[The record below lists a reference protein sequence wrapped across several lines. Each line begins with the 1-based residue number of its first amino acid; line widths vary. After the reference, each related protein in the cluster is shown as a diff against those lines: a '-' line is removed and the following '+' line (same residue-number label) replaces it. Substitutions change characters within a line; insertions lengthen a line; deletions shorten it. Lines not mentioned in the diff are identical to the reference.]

1 MESLC
6 LRGGRV
12 LDPASK
18 TDAQADV
25 LVVDGKIQALGPN
38 LTPPP
43 GTRELNVA
51 GCWVVPGLIDIHVHL
66 REPGQE
72 YKEDIVS
79 GTQSAAVG
87 GFTAVCCMP
96 NTKPPNDNRA
106 VTELIVRRAKEVGK
120 VRVYPIGA
128 ITQGLE
134 GKVLS
139 EMGELKDAGCVAVS
153 DDGRPVM
160 DSEVVRRA
168 FEYARTFDMVLI
180 QHCEDLCLS
189 KGGAMNEGAVST
201 RAGIRAQP
209 AIAESAMVARD
220 LELVALTG
228 ARYHVAHISAAES
241 IRLVR
246 EAKRR
251 GLPVTAEVTPHH
263 LVLTDEACASYDT
276 NTKMNPPLRTS
287 VDVEAA
293 RQGLIDGTIDCIA
306 TDHAPHSPIEK
317 DVEFE
322 QAAFGVIG
330 LETAV
335 PLTLELVRE
344 GLLDPLTWVERLT
357 VAPARVLG
365 LPGGR
370 LEVGGV
376 ADLAVIDPESPWTYS
391 KEAVVSRSKNSP
403 FLGQN
408 MKGRAVL
415 TIVGGQVVHQEKP
428 ANKEWEPR
436 A

>member
-1 MESLC
+1 MEAIC

-18 TDAQADV
+18 TDLRADV
-25 LVVDGKIQALGPN
+25 LVEKGRVSAIGAN
-38 LTPPP
+38 LQVPA
-43 GTRELNVA
+43 GTREIDVSNA
-51 GCWVVPGLIDIHVHL
+51 WVTPGLIDIHVHL

-72 YKEDIVS
+72 YKEDILS
-79 GTQSAAVG
+79 GTTSAAVG

-106 VTELIVRRAKEVGK
+106 VTELIIRRAQEVGK

-128 ITQGLE
+128 ISKGLE
-134 GKVLS
+134 GKALA
-139 EMGELKDAGCVAVS
+139 EMGELKEAGCVAVS
-153 DDGRPVM
+153 DDGMPVM
-160 DSEVVRRA
+160 DSELMRRA
-168 FEYARTFDMVLI
+168 FEYARTFNMVVI
-180 QHCEDLCLS
+180 QHCEDTCLAH
-189 KGGAMNEGAVST
+189 GGSMHEGSVST

-209 AIAESAMVARD
+209 SVAESAMVARD

-246 EAKRR
+246 DAKKR
-251 GLPVTAEVTPHH
+251 GLPVTTEVTPHH
-263 LVLTDEACASYDT
+263 LVLTDEACAGYDT
-276 NTKMNPPLRTS
+276 NTKMAPPLRGDR
-287 VDVEAA
+287 DVQACREA
-293 RQGLIDGTIDCIA
+293 LIDGTIDCIA
-306 TDHAPHSPIEK
+306 TDHAPHSSIEK

-330 LETAV
+330 LETAI
-335 PLTLELVRE
+335 PLTIDLVTE
-344 GLLDPLTWVERLT
+344 GKMSALDWVDRFT
-357 VAPARVLG
+357 SAPARVLG

-376 ADLAVIDPESPWTYS
+376 ADIAVINPEAPWTFT

-408 MKGRAVL
+408 MKGKAVL
-415 TIVGGQVVHQEKP
+415 TIVGGRIVHESLS
-428 ANKEWEPR
+428 
-436 A
+436 